1 MFPDKT
7 PRRFISAFNLT
18 FSSYPYILAVVKK
31 LLTIF
36 LIALTSSAF
45 GQTPIKT
52 IGQFTQAEAFAISPG
67 GLIYVTDVDQDELYQ
82 FDSDGKLLE
91 SIGGYGWETLSF
103 DQPVDVYATTLR
115 IYVADKN
122 NNRIQI
128 YDKFLN
134 YLATFSVSEDAEA
147 QYAFA
152 YPTGFGVSNQGDY
165 FILDSDN
172 MRILK
177 YDINGNYILQ
187 IGNYDS
193 GKFALSEPTKFAV
206 SADGKIFVI
215 NREQVF
221 VFDQYGTGLIKLSP
235 GFAPE
240 NINITFYN
248 LTLNSGSKIKYLNL
262 KDISSGFK
270 EFAPDLDEILGDNIK
285 EAAIFNDKIFV
296 LTDKTIAVYEL
307 NFEQGK
313 N

>member
-1 MFPDKT
+1 MKKSIT
-7 PRRFISAFNLT
+7 
-18 FSSYPYILAVVKK
+18 IL
-31 LLTIF
+31 IF
-36 LIALTSSAF
+36 ALTSLSF
-45 GQTPIKT
+45 SQTLIKT
-52 IGQFTQAEAFAISPG
+52 IGEFARAEAFAISPG
-67 GLIYVTDVDQDELYQ
+67 GMIYVTDVDQDELYQ
-82 FDSDGKLLE
+82 FDSKGEQLE
-91 SIGGYGWETLSF
+91 FVGGYGWESLSF

-128 YDKFLN
+128 FDKFLN
-134 YLATFSVSEDAEA
+134 YLSTFSVSEDSES

-172 MRILK
+172 LRILK
-177 YDINGNYILQ
+177 YDMNGNFLLQ

-215 NREQVF
+215 DHEQVF
-221 VFDQYGTGLIKLSP
+221 VFDQYGTGLIKLAP

-270 EFAPDLDEILGDNIK
+270 EFAPDLDEISGDKIK
-285 EAAIFNDKIFV
+285 EAAIFNDKMFV
-296 LTDKTIAVYEL
+296 LTDKTIAVYKL
-307 NFEQGK
+307 NFD
-313 N
+313 